1 MIEKSG
7 QPAGRARPI
16 RAVVKLADSVL
27 SSGASPERVLRDI
40 LADVGGA
47 VRVRGPNRHGRA
59 VVSISEGTDVNAFL
73 ATLNRRDDV
82 AYAELDVVDSAAAP
96 E

>member
-7 QPAGRARPI
+7 QPAARPRPV
-16 RAVVKLADSVL
+16 RAVVKLADSAL
-27 SSGASPERVLRDI
+27 SSGTGPERLLQAI
-40 LADVGGA
+40 LAEVGGA
-47 VRVRGPNRHGRA
+47 AGVRGPNRRGRA
-59 VVSISEGTDVNAFL
+59 VVSISEGTDVSAFL
-73 ATLNRRDDV
+73 ATLNGRDDV